1 MLDLNWTMQ
10 MSSTFQVYIR
20 NRMQR
25 LGEVADLKIFPAQ
38 NNYPDILD
46 SHITDITIIL

>member
-1 MLDLNWTMQ
+1 

-25 LGEVADLKIFPAQ
+25 FGEVANLKIFPAQ
-38 NNYPDILD
+38 NIYPDILD
-46 SHITDITIIL
+46 LNITDITIIL